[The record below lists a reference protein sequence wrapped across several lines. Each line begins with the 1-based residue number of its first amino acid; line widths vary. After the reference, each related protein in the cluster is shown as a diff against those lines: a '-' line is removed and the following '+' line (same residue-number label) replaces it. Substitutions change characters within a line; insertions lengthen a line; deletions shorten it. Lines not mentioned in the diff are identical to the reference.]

1 MRQHPGVLALAPRL
15 PAGVTR
21 LRFRIRHSGLRLRV
35 DADHDIVQLRTA
47 RRLRCPVA
55 GAALRRAGRRRR
67 RRTPRAGTA
76 RASAA
81 RRTSPRLMASPSHDT
96 SGDVT

>member
-1 MRQHPGVLALAPRL
+1 MLALAPRL

-35 DADHDIVQLRTA
+35 DADHDIVQLRL